1 MLKLRRLNMDTS
13 WQLSWGQT
21 NLLIDPWLIGTEI
34 DGFAW
39 FNEQWHT
46 TLPVAIHA
54 IESYQAI
61 LISQP
66 FSDHCH
72 EETIRQL
79 NEVPLLINPKSRKRL
94 SKAFAEKKM
103 LDLPLL
109 LEGNWLE
116 FGELKIAYLKSTKV
130 LSAAFDAIIIRK
142 DKDLVVYCPHGFE
155 LTEAEVK
162 ALEGYQTKALIAGFS
177 SFKLPFF
184 LGGVVNPGKSNVLEL
199 IKVLNPQKV
208 FHTHDENK
216 ASKGIVKKVASVV
229 YPNEF
234 EMQEGLE
241 EQFVFLGADYEWC
254 SVG

>member
-21 NLLIDPWLIGTEI
+21 NLLIDPWLVGTEI

-46 TLPVAIHA
+46 TAPREIHTL
-54 IESYQAI
+54 ENYQAI

-79 NEVPLLINPKSRKRL
+79 KEVPLLVNPKSRKRL
-94 SKAFAEKKM
+94 LREFEQREM
-103 LDLPLL
+103 LDLPLF
-109 LEGNWLE
+109 LEQNWMK
-116 FGELKIAYLKSTKV
+116 FGELEIAYLKSPKV
-130 LSAAFDAIIIRK
+130 FSAAFDAVLIRK
-142 DKDLVVYCPHGFE
+142 GKELVVYCPHGFE
-155 LTEAEVK
+155 FTNTQVEALSV
-162 ALEGYQTKALIAGFS
+162 YQTKALIAGFS

-184 LGGVVNPGKSNVLEL
+184 LGGVVNPGKSNVLDLVKALKPE
-199 IKVLNPQKV
+199 KV

-216 ASKGIVKKVASVV
+216 ASKGIVKKIATVV
-229 YPNEF
+229 YQNEV
-234 EMQEGLE
+234 EMKKGLE
-241 EQFVFLGADYEWC
+241 EQFVFLGADYEWY